1 MTNTYII
8 RIKGIV
14 QGVGFRPFVY
24 NLAAARGLRGYVLN
38 STKGVEIGLECSDAD
53 VRKFAEDIRRL
64 APPLSHIASIE
75 ITEGAEQGFT
85 GFEIRTSENTDGL
98 TLVSPDVALC
108 PDCRRELFDETDRR
122 YHYPFINCTNC
133 GPRYSIIESIPYDR
147 RMTTMKEFDMCA
159 ECTSE
164 YKNPADRR
172 FHAQPDCCSAC
183 GPDVHGFGLTG
194 ENALLK
200 AAEVV
205 NSGGILALKGLGG
218 YHLICDALNET
229 AVKKLRELKCRGEK
243 PFAVMCAD
251 VQTLEKYRPL
261 TDAERNIIS
270 SPQAPVLLLDWNNP
284 PFSCLVNPM
293 GNNVGVM
300 TAYTPLHALL
310 MSRLDTDFVIATS
323 GNLRDEPIC
332 IDEADAEQRLKHYT
346 DNFLHHN
353 RPIHNRVDDSVVAS
367 AEGFPY
373 VLRRAR
379 GFAPYPVM
387 LPFETEKP
395 LAGAGAHLKNGICFA
410 SGAYA
415 FQSQYIGDLDNPET
429 RDFYTETWG
438 KMKHLLGIE
447 PETVITDLH
456 PDYFS
461 TRYAAETGAEVIT
474 LQHHL
479 AHFYAVLGENG
490 HKGDAL
496 GLILD
501 GTGLGTDKRIW
512 GGELFV
518 RKDKKMTRAAHLP
531 YILQPAMDTAAKKP
545 AMMLVS
551 AMKAYGLEKY
561 ADFLYS
567 RFPEM
572 HAALRLTEKMV
583 ETGLNSIETSSTGRL
598 FEAAGALVS
607 GLAENDFEAH
617 LAIRLEYAAD
627 KTVTDYYR
635 TEPMSPAG
643 LFEGLFADLVS
654 GVSPAVCSAR
664 FHNGFARMLTDAC
677 LKYADGIKTV
687 ALSGGVFQNMLLL
700 KRVTSL
706 LRQNGF
712 TPLIH
717 GRIPANDGCIS
728 LGQVCGYLYNDR
740 IEV

>member
-1 MTNTYII
+1 MTKTYII

-24 NLAAARGLRGYVLN
+24 NLAAERGLKGYVLN
-38 STKGVEIGLECSDAD
+38 DSKGVQIGLECSYDAA
-53 VRKFAEDIRRL
+53 RSFAEDVRRL
-64 APPLSHIASIE
+64 APPLSHIISTE
-75 ITEGAEQGFT
+75 ITEGSESAFK
-85 GFEIRTSENTDGL
+85 GFEIRESVDTDGL

-108 PDCRRELFDETDRR
+108 PDCRRELFDTSDRR
-122 YHYPFINCTNC
+122 FNYPFINCTNC
-133 GPRYSIIESIPYDR
+133 GPRYSIIKSIPYDR
-147 RMTTMKEFDMCA
+147 RMTTMSAFDMCA
-159 ECTSE
+159 DCASE

-172 FHAQPDCCSAC
+172 FHAQPDCCPVC
-183 GPDVHGFGLTG
+183 GPQAYGFGLEG
-194 ENALLK
+194 DAALNR
-200 AAEVV
+200 AADAV
-205 NSGGILALKGLGG
+205 NSGEILAMKGLGG
-218 YHLICDALNET
+218 YHLICDALNEA
-229 AVKKLRELKCRGEK
+229 AVGKLRELKRRGEK

-251 VQTLEKYRPL
+251 VQTLEKYRTL
-261 TDAERNIIS
+261 SDTERNIIA
-270 SPQAPVLLLDWNNP
+270 SPQAPILLLDWENP
-284 PFSCLVNPM
+284 PFPDSVNPM
-293 GNNVGVM
+293 GSNIGVM

-310 MSRLDTDFVIATS
+310 MSRLNTDFIIATS

-332 IDEADAEQRLKHYT
+332 IDEADAQQRLKYYT

-353 RPIHNRVDDSVVAS
+353 RDIHNRVDDSVVAV
-367 AEGFPY
+367 AGGFPY

-387 LPFETEKP
+387 LPFEADKQV
-395 LAGAGAHLKNGICFA
+395 AGAGAHLKNGICFA

-415 FQSQYIGDLDNPET
+415 FPSQYIGDLDNPET

-438 KMKHLLGIE
+438 KMKNLLGIE
-447 PETVITDLH
+447 PQTVITDIH

-461 TRYAAETGAEVIT
+461 TRYAAETGAEVVT

-501 GTGLGTDKRIW
+501 GTGLGTDGRIW

-518 RKDKKMTRAAHLP
+518 RKDQYVTRAARLP

-551 AMKAYGLEKY
+551 VMKSYGLEKY
-561 ADFLYS
+561 ADFLYG

-572 HAALRLTEKMV
+572 RAALRLTEKMV
-583 ETGLNSIETSSTGRL
+583 ETGFNSIETSSTGRL

-607 GLAENDFEAH
+607 GIAENDFEAH
-617 LAIRLEYAAD
+617 LAIKLEYMAD
-627 KTVTDYYR
+627 KTVTDSYH
-635 TEPMSPAG
+635 TEPMNPAG
-643 LFEGLFADLVS
+643 LFDGLFSDLAS
-654 GVSPAVCSAR
+654 GTDSAVCSAR
-664 FHNGFARMLTDAC
+664 FHNGFARMLTAAC
-677 LKYADGIKTV
+677 IKYAAGIKTV

-700 KRVTSL
+700 DRVTTL

-728 LGQVCGYLYNDR
+728 LGQVCGYVYGDDIKL
-740 IEV
+740 

>member
-1 MTNTYII
+1 MTNTYLIK
-8 RIKGIV
+8 IKGIV

-24 NLAAARGLRGYVLN
+24 NLAAARELRGYVLN
-38 STKGVEIGLECSDAD
+38 NSEGVEIGLECSDAAA
-53 VRKFAEDIRRL
+53 RKFAEDVRRL
-64 APPLSHIASIE
+64 APPLSHIASAE
-75 ITEGAEQGFT
+75 ITEGAAQGFT
-85 GFEIRTSENTDGL
+85 GFEIRESETRGGL

-108 PDCRRELFDETDRR
+108 PDCRRELFDTADRR

-147 RMTTMKEFDMCA
+147 RMTTMKEFAMCA
-159 ECTSE
+159 ECASE

-172 FHAQPDCCSAC
+172 FHAQPDCCSVC
-183 GPDVHGFGLTG
+183 GPGVYGFGLAG
-194 ENALLK
+194 DAALNR
-200 AAEVV
+200 AADAV
-205 NSGGILALKGLGG
+205 NSGEILALKGLGG
-218 YHLICDALNET
+218 YHLICDALNEP
-229 AVKKLRELKCRGEK
+229 AVKRLRELKRRGEK

-261 TDAERNIIS
+261 ADAERNIIS
-270 SPQAPVLLLDWNNP
+270 SPQAPVLLLDWDNP
-284 PFSCLVNPM
+284 PFSGSVNPM
-293 GNNVGVM
+293 GSNVGVM

-310 MSRLDTDFVIATS
+310 MSRLNTDFVIATS

-332 IDEADAEQRLKHYT
+332 IDETDAEQRLKHYT

-353 RPIHNRVDDSVVAS
+353 RAIHNRVDDSVVAV

-387 LPFETEKP
+387 LPFEADRQI
-395 LAGAGAHLKNGICFA
+395 AGAGAHLKNGICFA

-415 FQSQYIGDLDNPET
+415 FPSQYIGDLDNPET
-429 RDFYTETWG
+429 RDFYTETWV

-447 PETVITDLH
+447 PETVVTDLH

-461 TRYAAETGAEVIT
+461 TRYAAETGAEVMA

-490 HKGDAL
+490 HKEDAL

-501 GTGLGTDKRIW
+501 GTGLGTDNRIW

-518 RKDKKMTRAAHLP
+518 RKDKIVTRAAHLP

-545 AMMLVS
+545 VMMLVS
-551 AMKAYGLEKY
+551 AMKSYGLEKY
-561 ADFLYS
+561 ADFLYG
-567 RFPEM
+567 RFPGM
-572 HAALRLTEKMV
+572 QTALRLTEKMV

-607 GLAENDFEAH
+607 GIAENDFEAH

-627 KTVTDYYR
+627 KTVTDYYH
-635 TEPMSPAG
+635 TEPMNPAG
-643 LFEGLFADLVS
+643 LFDGLFADLAS
-654 GVSPAVCSAR
+654 GRDSSVCSAR

-677 LKYADGIKTV
+677 VIHADGIKTV

-700 KRVTSL
+700 KRVTTL

-728 LGQVCGYLYNDR
+728 LGQVCGYVYGDDIKL
-740 IEV
+740 